1 LEVHG
6 GMVYW
11 DLLVAFT
18 RANLLGYGG
27 GPSVIPLIRAEVVGT
42 YKWLSDGE
50 FADALAIGNAL
61 PGPIPTKMSAFI
73 GYKVAGL
80 PGAAVGLVGTAL
92 PTAILMIVLSALL
105 MRYSDAPVVK
115 GMIKGAKPVVWVLF
129 SLFVIE
135 FLPFVRPDKVGWM
148 PAVMAVVAF
157 VALYGF
163 RVHAAIVISAG
174 LVLGGIFLRQ

>member
-1 LEVHG
+1 
-6 GMVYW
+6 MVYW
-11 DLLVAFT
+11 DLLVAFA

-42 YKWLSDGE
+42 YKWLSDSE

-61 PGPIPTKMSAFI
+61 PGPIPTKMSAYV
-73 GYKVAGL
+73 GYKVAGI
-80 PGAAVGLVGTAL
+80 PGAAVGLVGTAI
-92 PTAILMIVLSALL
+92 PTAILMVALSALL
-105 MRYSDAPVVK
+105 LRYSDSPLVK

-135 FLPFVRPDKVGWM
+135 FLPFVRPDKAGWI

-157 VALYGF
+157 VALF
-163 RVHAAIVISAG
+163 WFKVNAAIVISAG
-174 LVLGGIFLRQ
+174 LIFGGLFLRS